1 MAPQHQKMEQPGI
14 SSGVVG
20 MLSVF
25 IDPGRTAR
33 GVAAKL
39 SWLWP
44 VITLAIVYMVF
55 GYLMLPYTMQVVDAR
70 LNQALAQ
77 QGAPAERV
85 EAARN
90 ITLMLTRVAFL
101 FTPVLIIG
109 FLALFAWLV
118 MVMGSMAGLRAK
130 FRDVFALMSACSLIP
145 ALQYIAAYI
154 VVRAKGDEI
163 TSQEQLTPPF
173 GLDIFFP
180 DIHGPLL
187 ALLNFFSIFQI
198 WYLIVFTIGLAALAK
213 TSKGKAFA
221 AITPAWV
228 LPLLLRVIQAAL
240 QGTTS

>member
-1 MAPQHQKMEQPGI
+1 
-14 SSGVVG
+14 

-90 ITLMLTRVAFL
+90 ITVMITRVAFL

-173 GLDIFFP
+173 GSGYFLSGHPWPAAGAVEFLFDLSDLVPDCVHDWAGGAGEDVQRKSVRGDHAGLGVAAAAADDSGSAARRDIV
-180 DIHGPLL
+180 
-187 ALLNFFSIFQI
+187 A
-198 WYLIVFTIGLAALAK
+198 
-213 TSKGKAFA
+213 
-221 AITPAWV
+221 
-228 LPLLLRVIQAAL
+228 
-240 QGTTS
+240 